1 MRIFASGKISLKHNM
16 KRKVDSYVAPQ
27 AEIVPLVLADV
38 VCGTQY
44 SVSYGDSGKSGVFDD
59 ENVYDGGSF

>member
-1 MRIFASGKISLKHNM
+1 M

-59 ENVYDGGSF
+59 ENVYDGGNF

>member
-1 MRIFASGKISLKHNM
+1 MKIFASGIIRLKQNM
-16 KRKVDSYVAPQ
+16 KNKAVSYVAPQ

>member
-1 MRIFASGKISLKHNM
+1 MWNFAAGIIRLKQNM
-16 KRKVDSYVAPQ
+16 KNKAVSYVAPQ

>member
-1 MRIFASGKISLKHNM
+1 MQK
-16 KRKVDSYVAPQ
+16 KVTSYVSPRV
-27 AEIVPLVLADV
+27 EIVPLVLADV

>member
-1 MRIFASGKISLKHNM
+1 MKIKA
-16 KRKVDSYVAPQ
+16 VSYVQPQ
-27 AEIVPLVLADV
+27 VEIVPLVLADV

-44 SVSYGDSGKSGVFDD
+44 SVSYGDSGKSGVFND